1 MQSNPTFSPDMFD
14 DIEKKGVFPD
24 QHLEVDEGAEKPNH
38 VEGNV
43 LLLDAEGQIR
53 LVPTPT

>member
-1 MQSNPTFSPDMFD
+1 MQANPALSPDMFD

-24 QHLEVDEGAEKPNH
+24 QHLEVIEGSDKPKH

-43 LLLDAEGQIR
+43 LLLDADGQVR

>member
-1 MQSNPTFSPDMFD
+1 MNHSTDMFD
-14 DIEKKGVFPD
+14 DMEKHHGDPE
-24 QHLEVDEGAEKPNH
+24 QHLEEIEKGVDSHAKH

-43 LLLDAEGQIR
+43 LLVDARGDIR

>member
-1 MQSNPTFSPDMFD
+1 MYD

-24 QHLEVDEGAEKPNH
+24 QHLEVVEGAEKPNH

>member
-1 MQSNPTFSPDMFD
+1 MSHSTDMFD
-14 DIEKKGVFPD
+14 DMDKKNIDPD
-24 QHLEVDEGAEKPNH
+24 QHLEVMEKGVDSHAKH

-43 LLLDAEGQIR
+43 LLVDARGEIR